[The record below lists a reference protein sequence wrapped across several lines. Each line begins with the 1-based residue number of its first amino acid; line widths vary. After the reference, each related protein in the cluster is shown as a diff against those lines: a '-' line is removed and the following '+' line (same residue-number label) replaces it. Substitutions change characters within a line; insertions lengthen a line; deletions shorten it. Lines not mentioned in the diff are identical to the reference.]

1 MTVEQKRYRK
11 FLSKKIQQ
19 LNDIVADLDSLV
31 TEIGTDFYRVSIFG
45 SARIKPD
52 TAEYKEVYLLAK
64 QLASR
69 GVDIVTGGGPGLM
82 EAANLG
88 AKEGSNHSRSFG
100 LHIELPF
107 ETDTNLHLDVK
118 YHHRRFSSRLD
129 EFMRI
134 SHAVVVTPG
143 GIGTLLE
150 LFYTWQLMQVN
161 HIPQRPLILL
171 GSMWEPLLNWMEE
184 FPLKRALMDQKDF
197 NSIILVRSVDE
208 VITKLEPS
216 IKEFYEKT
224 GIPRPLAATTPTTP
238 TTPIT

>member
-1 MTVEQKRYRK
+1 MTVEPKRYRK

-45 SARIKPD
+45 SARIKPE
-52 TAEYKEVYLLAK
+52 TPEYKEVYLLAK
-64 QLASR
+64 KLATK

-88 AKEGSNHSRSFG
+88 AKEGSNNSRSFG

-171 GSMWEPLLNWMEE
+171 GSMWEPLLKWMEDY
-184 FPLKRALMDQKDF
+184 PLKRSLMDQKDF

-208 VITKLEPS
+208 VVEKLQPHIE
-216 IKEFYEKT
+216 EFYIKHGLEN
-224 GIPRPLAATTPTTP
+224 PAPFVAPTP
-238 TTPIT
+238 